1 MNEQV
6 QDNQPEITRFS
17 GFIIIQLIGGL
28 AVPND
33 ETLQEFAR
41 RQKLEGL
48 EAVLRKWNQPG
59 TRRAI
64 WSLTTGQILE
74 LERRAAKNR
83 SRKRARYQIAEAPLP
98 SLTRYWRLDARKREV
113 GADELLR
120 DLSNLQEVDF
130 AYKELEASDPALVT
144 PGDDGF
150 SDKQEYLKPVSEG
163 GGIDALFAWQFTNG
177 AGVGFVDLEQGWY
190 PAHKDLNRISPI
202 VYGHSWVDDD
212 AHGTSVLGIVVGNDN
227 NIGVVGI
234 APGITSVKL
243 TSRYDAATESNSDVG
258 NALVAVTPYLV
269 PGDVVLL
276 EVQKNGRPTEVELLD
291 YVAIRLATD
300 SDFIVIEA
308 AGNDGDNLDRVSVT
322 EKINGQ
328 SRIRSL
334 DRKPPNFRDSGA
346 IMVGACRKK
355 PSGGQYRR
363 LDRSDVKSNYGT
375 RIDCYAWGEGV
386 VTTSTT
392 NGELGSSPDD
402 PKSKYTN
409 SFRGTSSA
417 AAIVAGAALLLQSRY
432 QEKKEG
438 ARLLN
443 FEEPLKDMRTIL
455 STRGI
460 PSPDPIGRMPDLKAI
475 FTDPGLNL
483 ADVA

>member
-6 QDNQPEITRFS
+6 QDNQPGIPQSS

-28 AVPND
+28 ATPND

-64 WSLTTGQILE
+64 WSLPASQILE
-74 LERRAAKNR
+74 LERRATKNR
-83 SRKRARYQIAEAPLP
+83 SKKRARYQIAESPLP
-98 SLTRYWRLDARKREV
+98 TLTRYWRLDARKLGE
-113 GADELLR
+113 GADGLLR
-120 DLSNLQEVDF
+120 DLSNLKEVDF

-144 PGDDGF
+144 PSNDGF
-150 SDKQEYLKPVSEG
+150 SGKQGYLKPASEG

-190 PAHKDLNRISPI
+190 PAHKDLNLISP
-202 VYGHSWVDDD
+202 VLFGYNWVDDD
-212 AHGTSVLGIVVGNDN
+212 DHGTSVLGIVVGNDN

-234 APGITSVKL
+234 APGVSSVKL
-243 TSRYDAATESNSDVG
+243 TSRYDAATASNSDVG
-258 NALVAVTPYLV
+258 NALAAVTPYLT

-276 EVQKNGRPTEVELLD
+276 EVQKDVRPTEIELLD

-300 SDFIVIEA
+300 SDIIVVEA
-308 AGNDGDNLDRVSVT
+308 AGNHGDNLDNVSVT

-334 DRKPPNFRDSGA
+334 DRRSPNFRDSGA
-346 IMVGACRKK
+346 IMVGACHKER
-355 PSGGQYRR
+355 SNGQFRR
-363 LDRSDVKSNYGT
+363 LDRIRTKSNYGT
-375 RIDCYAWGEGV
+375 RIDCYAWGEGI

-392 NGELGSSPDD
+392 NSELGPSPDD

-409 SFRGTSSA
+409 SFGGTSGA

-432 QEKKEG
+432 QEKKGG

-443 FEEPLKDMRTIL
+443 FEGPLKDMRTIL
-455 STRGI
+455 STHGAS
-460 PSPDPIGRMPDLKAI
+460 SPDPIGKMPDLKAI
-475 FTDPGLNL
+475 FTNPGLNL
-483 ADVA
+483 TDAA